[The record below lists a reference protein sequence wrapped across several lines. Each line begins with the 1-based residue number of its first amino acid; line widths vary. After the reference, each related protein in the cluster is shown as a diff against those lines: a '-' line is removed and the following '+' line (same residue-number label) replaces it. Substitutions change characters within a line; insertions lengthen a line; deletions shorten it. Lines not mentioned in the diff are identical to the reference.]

1 MSDALLLVGHGS
13 KSEWADD
20 VLPYYMEFFKASGDF
35 DEVLACYLEKEP
47 YVEGVLS
54 RIKAGRVF
62 VMPLFVA
69 HGYHTK
75 VTIPEALGIG
85 SPHGRADGKEVFYL
99 EPLGRSE
106 LIVRLIEERVNE
118 AKKSGQASL

>member
-13 KSEWADD
+13 KSKHADD
-20 VLPYYMEFFKASGDF
+20 VLPYYVDFFKASGDF
-35 DEVLACYLEKEP
+35 NEVLACDL
-47 YVEGVLS
+47 EGVDGILS
-54 RIKAGRVF
+54 GIKSDRIF

-69 HGYHTK
+69 HGYHTR

-85 SPHGRADGKEVFYL
+85 SARSLIGGKEIVYL

-106 LIVRLIEERVNE
+106 LILKLIKERIEKAKEE
-118 AKKSGQASL
+118 K

>member
-13 KSEWADD
+13 KSEQADD
-20 VLPYYMEFFKASGDF
+20 VLPYYVEFFKRSGDF

-47 YVEGVLS
+47 YVEGILS

-75 VTIPEALGIG
+75 VTIPQALGIDSSHDRVG
-85 SPHGRADGKEVFYL
+85 GKEAFYL

-106 LIVRLIEERVNE
+106 LIVKLIEERVKE
-118 AKKSGQASL
+118 AKNSG

>member
-1 MSDALLLVGHGS
+1 MSDALLIVGHGS
-13 KSEWADD
+13 KSEQADD
-20 VLPYYMEFFKASGDF
+20 VLPYYVEFFRASGDF

-47 YVEGVLS
+47 YVEGILG

-62 VMPLFVA
+62 VMPLFVG

-75 VTIPEALGIG
+75 VTIPEALGI
-85 SPHGRADGKEVFYL
+85 SSTHAKVEDKEVFYL

-106 LIVRLIEERVNE
+106 LIIRLIDERVIN
-118 AKKSGQASL
+118 AKK

>member
-13 KSEWADD
+13 NSEQADD
-20 VLPYYMEFFKASGDF
+20 VLPYYVEFFRASGDF

-47 YVEGVLS
+47 FVEGVLG
-54 RIKAGRVF
+54 RIRAGRVF

-75 VTIPEALGIG
+75 VTIPQALSID
-85 SPHGRADGKEVFYL
+85 SPHGHVGGKEVFYL

-106 LIVRLIEERVNE
+106 LIIRLIDERVKNI
-118 AKKSGQASL
+118 KSDNF